1 MIFSLQDDCV
11 LYHKV
16 MLHFHDERKVQQ
28 TRKYRWCARIVSCQ
42 SVWGG
47 ISKMFGDIEAITNS
61 NHEMIHVVCHSQQHR
76 SRLLF
81 FLDFAH
87 ARRRTCQQETTE
99 RGVCFYLFSVGLV
112 ALFDRI
118 AA

>member
-11 LYHKV
+11 LCHKV
-16 MLHFHDERKVQQ
+16 MLHFHDEREVQQ
-28 TRKYRWCARIVSCQ
+28 TRKYRWCAQIVSCQ

-47 ISKMFGDIEAITNS
+47 ISKMFGDIEAITIS

-81 FLDFAH
+81 FWISHTPGEEPASKKQ
-87 ARRRTCQQETTE
+87 RREE
-99 RGVCFYLFSVGLV
+99 FVLICFL
-112 ALFDRI
+112 
-118 AA
+118 